1 MMYFI
6 RFLLF
11 FLGLEILYFGI
22 IVLFEMYRYFGYK
35 YYIDQIADE
44 EFKDRMLEEFDA
56 EA

>member
-1 MMYFI
+1 MYFI

-22 IVLFEMYRYFGYK
+22 IFLFEMYRYFGYK